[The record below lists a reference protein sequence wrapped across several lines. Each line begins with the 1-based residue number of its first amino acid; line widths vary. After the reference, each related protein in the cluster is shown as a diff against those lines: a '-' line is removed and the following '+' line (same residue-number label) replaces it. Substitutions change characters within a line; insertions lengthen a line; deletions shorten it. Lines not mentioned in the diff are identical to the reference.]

1 MPAGEKLVAMD
12 LPCSNPLVGIGIGI
26 GIGRGFLL
34 IVELLGC

>member
-1 MPAGEKLVAMD
+1 MLAGEKLVAMD
-12 LPCSNPLVGIGIGI
+12 LPCSSPLVGIGI